1 MSKLNKIDQLKLEKM
16 FDMGGGYVLDFSD
29 RTFQEFIYESMH
41 IDINSEKYNYHT
53 GSKANRLRGFWRVEN
68 NKNIAAIII
77 HLLQYW
83 KDKKIINGEDITNK
97 EKLLYEECKKIA
109 NKLHSK
115 DNTDLSNS
123 NKNSNEKGPI
133 LPKNIQSLIR
143 TLVLTT
149 SKSIL
154 PLQRRRN
161 NSKTLDFNNEY
172 DYQDFLHSM
181 LTPWIKDI
189 RPEEYTP
196 SYAGTS
202 KRVDFLLKDHSMF
215 IEVKYVRDKGHA
227 RKMGDE
233 ITIDI
238 HHYQS
243 HPKCRYLVAV
253 IYDPNR
259 HILNPD
265 GFISD
270 LSKKYISGDNELDV
284 KIFISS

>member
-1 MSKLNKIDQLKLEKM
+1 MSNLSMIEKAKLEKI
-16 FDMGGGYVLDFSD
+16 FDMGGGFVLDFSD
-29 RTFQEFIYESMH
+29 RTFQEFIYEAMDV
-41 IDINSEKYNYHT
+41 DINDEIYSYHT
-53 GSKANRLRGFWRVEN
+53 GSKANRIRGFWKVESN
-68 NKNIAAIII
+68 QNIGELTN

-83 KDKKIINGEDITNK
+83 RDKKTINEEEITDK
-97 EKLLYEECKKIA
+97 EELLYEECKKITI
-109 NKLHSK
+109 KLR
-115 DNTDLSNS
+115 
-123 NKNSNEKGPI
+123 NEKAEPNSKNNENNIQEKSI
-133 LPKNIQSLIR
+133 LPKDIRSLIR
-143 TLVLTT
+143 TVVLTT
-149 SKSIL
+149 SKAII

-161 NSKTLDFNNEY
+161 NSKNIDFNNEY

-181 LTPWIKDI
+181 LTPWVKDI

-215 IEVKYVRDKGHA
+215 IEVKYARDKAHA

-253 IYDPNR
+253 VYDPNR
-259 HILNPD
+259 YILNPD

-270 LSKKYISGDNELDV
+270 LSKNYLSGINELDV
-284 KIFISS
+284 EIFISS

>member
-1 MSKLNKIDQLKLEKM
+1 MSKLNSIDKSKLEKIFGM
-16 FDMGGGYVLDFSD
+16 DSGYVLDFSD
-29 RTFQEFIYESMH
+29 RTFQEFIYESIH
-41 IDINSEKYNYHT
+41 IDINSEKYNYRT
-53 GSKANRLRGFWRVEN
+53 GSKANRLRGFWKVEN
-68 NKNIAAIII
+68 NKNIAMIII
-77 HLLQYW
+77 YLLQYW

-97 EKLLYEECKKIA
+97 ENLLYEECKKIA
-109 NKLHSK
+109 NKLYSK
-115 DNTDLSNS
+115 DSIYLSSS
-123 NKNSNEKGPI
+123 NKNNNEKKSI
-133 LPKNIQSLIR
+133 LPKDIRSLIKI
-143 TLVLTT
+143 LVLTT

-154 PLQRRRN
+154 PLKRRRN
-161 NSKTLDFNNEY
+161 NSKNIDFNNEY

-181 LTPWIKDI
+181 LIPWIKDI

-215 IEVKYVRDKGHA
+215 IEIKYVRDKGHA
-227 RKMGDE
+227 RKIGDE

-265 GFISD
+265 GFIFD
-270 LSKKYISGDNELDV
+270 LSKKYISGDHELDV
-284 KIFISS
+284 EIFISS

>member
-1 MSKLNKIDQLKLEKM
+1 MSNLSMIEKAKLEKI

-29 RTFQEFIYESMH
+29 RTFQEFICEAMD
-41 IDINSEKYNYHT
+41 IDINDERYSYHT
-53 GSKANRLRGFWRVEN
+53 GSKANRVRGFWKVESDQ
-68 NKNIAAIII
+68 KIAKLTN

-83 KDKKIINGEDITNK
+83 KDKKLINEEKITDK
-97 EKLLYEECKKIA
+97 EELLYAECKKITA
-109 NKLHSK
+109 KLLNEKVEKASEK
-115 DNTDLSNS
+115 
-123 NKNSNEKGPI
+123 NKNNKQGRSI
-133 LPKNIQSLIR
+133 LPKNIRSLIR
-143 TLVLTT
+143 TIVLTT
-149 SKSIL
+149 SKAII

-161 NSKTLDFNNEY
+161 NSKNIDFNNEY

-181 LTPWIKDI
+181 LTPWVKDI
-189 RPEEYTP
+189 RPEEFTP

-202 KRVDFLLKDHSMF
+202 KRVDFLLKDHDMF
-215 IEVKYVRDKGHA
+215 IEVKYARNKAHA

-243 HPKCRYLVAV
+243 HPKCRYLVVV

-259 HILNPD
+259 YIINPD

-270 LSKKYISGDNELDV
+270 LSKKYLSGSNELDV
-284 KIFISS
+284 EIFIST